1 MSSGQNLT
9 ETDIKRAINA
19 YSMSVASIG
28 AQVGCMTVVVIFIAL
43 FLGLWLDK
51 TFQTKPTFTVGL
63 MLGSIPVTLFA
74 MFSIVKSNTNR
85 IIANQKSDKPK
96 NLESIPTE
104 EESNSGTNA

>member
-1 MSSGQNLT
+1 MSPGQNLT

-28 AQVGCMTVVVIFIAL
+28 AQVGCMTVLVIFVAL
-43 FLGLWLDK
+43 FIGMWLDK

-85 IIANQKSDKPK
+85 LIGNQKTDKSK
-96 NLESIPTE
+96 NLESIPNE
-104 EESNSGTNA
+104 EESNRGTNA